1 MTRDQAALSVATV
14 VSEMIGVTVVREA
27 TGEIVVREATVVIEV
42 TGATVEV
49 VVAAEVAGEAEEEAP
64 RVAEEEAPRVAEG
77 LEKETRIP
85 KSQQQPRKP
94 KLMPEKKIT
103 GTVSWLIFTFIQF
116 QTSKVFMHRDLR
128 V

>member
-1 MTRDQAALSVATV
+1 MVSVATV

-49 VVAAEVAGEAEEEAP
+49 VVAAEVAGEAEEEAL
-64 RVAEEEAPRVAEG
+64 RVAEG

-85 KSQQQPRKP
+85 KSQQQSRKP

-103 GTVSWLIFTFIQF
+103 GTVS
-116 QTSKVFMHRDLR
+116 
-128 V
+128 